1 MNQRRGFI
9 KKFMAGVSLL
19 AFSNIPVQASRT
31 KANKKDRDKFNLAV
45 AGYSFVHFNLEE
57 SLSMMRRTDIR
68 YLCIKDFHLPFT
80 SSDKEIADFHELLS
94 KSNVT
99 GYAVG
104 PIYMKS
110 KEEID
115 KAFIYAKR
123 VGVDLIVGIP
133 RSEDL
138 SYVSNKVKEY
148 NIRYAIHNHGPE
160 DKLYPNASV
169 IYNFIKDLDER
180 VGICLDIG
188 HNTRD
193 NQNLLSDVTK
203 FSERIFDV
211 HLKNVTAANAQGTTC
226 ELGRGVIDVPSFLQA
241 LRKVN
246 YAGMCSIEHEK
257 DMKDPLAGIAE
268 SAGFFRGVIAV

>member
-1 MNQRRGFI
+1 MTGL
-9 KKFMAGVSLL
+9 SLL
-19 AFSNIPVQASRT
+19 TFSNVPALQANRT
-31 KANKKDRDKFNLAV
+31 NIKRIDDRFDLAV

-57 SLSMMRRTDIR
+57 SLSMMRRTDIS

-80 SSDKEIADFHELLS
+80 SSDLEIAVFHELLS

-110 KEEID
+110 REEID
-115 KAFIYAKR
+115 KAFLYAER
-123 VGVDLIVGIP
+123 VGVDLMVGIP
-133 RSEDL
+133 QPEDL
-138 SYVSNKVKEY
+138 NYISSKVKQY

-160 DKLYPNASV
+160 DKLYPNAAI
-169 IYNFIKDLDER
+169 IYNLIKGLDKR

-193 NQNLLSDVTK
+193 NQDLLVDVGQ
-203 FSERIFDV
+203 FSERIFDI
-211 HLKNVTAANAQGTTC
+211 HLKNVTAANERGTTC
-226 ELGRGVIDVPSFLQA
+226 ELGRGVINIPLFVQA

-246 YAGMCSIEHEK
+246 YSGMCSIEHEK